1 MEENPTPKQRLKIGD
16 VGSLKSGG
24 PKMTVVKL
32 GKGGLVECE
41 WFDTSHAIHAKA
53 FPRAAVAAKP
63 MVQKSEVSF
72 AAPIVYQR

>member
-1 MEENPTPKQRLKIGD
+1 
-16 VGSLKSGG
+16 
-24 PKMTVVKL
+24 MTVVKL

-72 AAPIVYQR
+72 AAPIEYQR